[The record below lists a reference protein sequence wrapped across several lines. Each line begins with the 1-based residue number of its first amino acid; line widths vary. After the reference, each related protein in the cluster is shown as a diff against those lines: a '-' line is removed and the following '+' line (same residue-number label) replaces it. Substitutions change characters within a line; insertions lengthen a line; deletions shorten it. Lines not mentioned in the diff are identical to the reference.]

1 MMFLLDA
8 LMFVFVNDKKRHIY
22 MLIFPLFLFQISRQ
36 SSEEEKNKK
45 IKRIVREPDGNK
57 REILF

>member
-1 MMFLLDA
+1 MFLLDA

-36 SSEEEKNKK
+36 SSEEEK
-45 IKRIVREPDGNK
+45 KRIVREPDGNK

>member
-1 MMFLLDA
+1 MFLLDA

-36 SSEEEKNKK
+36 SSDDK
-45 IKRIVREPDGNK
+45 IVREIK
-57 REILF
+57 QMEI